1 MNIIIL
7 GTGGCRKTSFTGRFG
22 KYLKRNHYKVK
33 FLNLDPGVV
42 SFDYKADYDIRDKF
56 NVKKIMDEE
65 NLGPNGA
72 MIQTMEKVVHK
83 KKVDYISFSIF
94 GSKSLIKKYW
104 HLLKF
109 AGNEILECADIN
121 FE

>member
-72 MIQTMEKVVHK
+72 MIQAMEKVVPAHSK
-83 KKVDYISFSIF
+83 ISLPANSLKNDFVDFHGF
-94 GSKSLIKKYW
+94 LI
-104 HLLKF
+104 
-109 AGNEILECADIN
+109 
-121 FE
+121 